1 MADFMDLANAH
12 RHLLQ
17 RILNDEDDDFFKIE
31 NDHPTTTQSVYP
43 DGSTLNSP
51 HTAADAYIAS
61 SPVLSK
67 SAEAE
72 LYLLAT
78 NFLLCESFGGCCNSL
93 KREKSFLFC

>member
-1 MADFMDLANAH
+1 MADFIDLANAH

-31 NDHPTTTQSVYP
+31 SDHPTTQSVYP

-51 HTAADAYIAS
+51 QTAADAHIAS

-78 NFLLCESFGGCCNSL
+78 NFLLCESFGGRCNSL
-93 KREKSFLFC
+93 KREVTLVC